1 MRILLVE
8 DTADV
13 AEAIAARLRRTG
25 HTVDW
30 QADGRL
36 AAQVCLTEDYDLVIL
51 DVMLPGVDGVPILQ
65 RMRREGVATPVLML
79 TARVDIDARV
89 SALDLGADDYLTK
102 PFDYRELDARVRAL
116 LRRGAGDSTDLLQ
129 CGGVVLDRKA
139 RSVTVDGEPVEL
151 TRRELTLLEIIAS
164 RPGRVFSKEELVDRL
179 FSLDDSPSQNAVEQ
193 YIARLRRKLAH
204 GRIEIRTLRGLGYQ
218 VIAR

>member
-1 MRILLVE
+1 MP
-8 DTADV
+8 A
-13 AEAIAARLRRTG
+13 
-25 HTVDW
+25 VDFRVL
-30 QADGRL
+30 GR
-36 AAQVCLTEDYDLVIL
+36 V
-51 DVMLPGVDGVPILQ
+51 G
-65 RMRREGVATPVLML
+65 
-79 TARVDIDARV
+79 
-89 SALDLGADDYLTK
+89 
-102 PFDYRELDARVRAL
+102 
-116 LRRGAGDSTDLLQ
+116 
-129 CGGVVLDRKA
+129 
-139 RSVTVDGEPVEL
+139 VTVDGEPVEL

>member
-13 AEAIAARLRRTG
+13 ADAIAARLRRTG

-51 DVMLPGVDGVPILQ
+51 DVMLPGVDGVTILQ